1 MEQRHRRRT
10 RTPDRQLDLLDPRP
24 SSAPGATPGWG
35 SLPPDTRRT
44 LTGLMTRLLVEHAG
58 GELPGRRSGADER

>member
-1 MEQRHRRRT
+1 MEQRHRRRG
-10 RTPDRQLDLLDPRP
+10 RAPDRQLDLLDPRP
-24 SSAPGATPGWG
+24 SSAHGATPGWS

-58 GELPGRRSGADER
+58 GEPPDRRSGADER

>member
-10 RTPDRQLDLLDPRP
+10 RTPDRQLDLLDPRL

-44 LTGLMTRLLVEHAG
+44 LTGLMTRLLVERAG
-58 GELPGRRSGADER
+58 GEVPDRRGRADER

>member
-1 MEQRHRRRT
+1 MEQRHRRT
-10 RTPDRQLDLLDPRP
+10 RTSDRQLDLLDPRL
-24 SSAPGATPGWG
+24 SSAPGATPGWS

-58 GELPGRRSGADER
+58 GEPPDRRSGADER